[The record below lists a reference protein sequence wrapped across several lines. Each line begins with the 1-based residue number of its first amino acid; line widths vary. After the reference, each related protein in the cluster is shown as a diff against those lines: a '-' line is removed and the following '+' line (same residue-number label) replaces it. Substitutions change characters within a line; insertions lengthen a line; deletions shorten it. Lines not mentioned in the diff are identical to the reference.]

1 MDTDPV
7 AVIAALQQFST
18 PKRRVHRIVVEHR
31 HVVPASLQELE
42 DAWRSSDDDLW
53 VDLRVDGDLALLE
66 DLLDALTVHPLI
78 REDCLGTHRSSR
90 FSSYER
96 SLHFEVPLLDDDGAE
111 ERYLSVLCVPRL
123 LVTIRSHDIR
133 GLDAMMRDWEEIQL
147 HVGRKSALL
156 HTIQDALLGRLIR
169 AAHEAR
175 TQIHHLSR
183 QLDETPASV
192 DVHEILA
199 IKRRVQAI
207 TTVAEDQ
214 LYSASSLVS
223 VDTVAF
229 PMSGQRDYWRDA
241 NRSYEALLRVL
252 QRYEMRAAD
261 IHQQYVAALQTKTE
275 SRLRVLTIL
284 SAICM
289 PLTLIAGVY
298 GMNFVAMPETQVR
311 WGYPATLAV
320 MLTIA
325 LGQLWYFAR
334 HGWFR

>member
-1 MDTDPV
+1 MDADASP
-7 AVIAALQQFST
+7 AIALQRFS
-18 PKRRVHRIVVEHR
+18 PSQLRLHRVVADRR
-31 HVVPASLQELE
+31 HVLPTSLE
-42 DAWRSSDDDLW
+42 DLAEAWHSSDDDLW
-53 VDLRVDGDLALLE
+53 VDLRVDGDMQSLRE
-66 DLLDALTVHPLI
+66 LLDTLSVHPLI

-96 SLHFEVPLLDDDGAE
+96 SLHFEVPLLDDGDD

-123 LVTIRSHDIR
+123 LITIRSHDVG

-169 AAHEAR
+169 AAHDAR
-175 TQIHHLSR
+175 GQIHRISR
-183 QLDETPASV
+183 QLDEAPASV
-192 DVHEILA
+192 DVHEILST
-199 IKRRVQAI
+199 KRRVQAI

-214 LYSASSLVS
+214 LYSVGSLVS

-289 PLTLIAGVY
+289 PLTLIAGIY

-311 WGYPATLAV
+311 WGYPATLGI
-320 MLTIA
+320 MLAIA

-334 HGWFR
+334 HGWFK